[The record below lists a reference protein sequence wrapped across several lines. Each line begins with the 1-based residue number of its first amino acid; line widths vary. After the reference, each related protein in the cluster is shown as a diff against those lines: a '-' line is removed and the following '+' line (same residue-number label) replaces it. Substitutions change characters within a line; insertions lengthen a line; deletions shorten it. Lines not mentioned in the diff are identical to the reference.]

1 MRSNYL
7 FIHSFTLILRNCLL
21 YMLNRRFIYIICFLV
36 ATASC
41 LSAFAQDDGNPTRR
55 FDSQGRP
62 LNIQKKDSAN
72 DKLQHRDAYADSITI
87 SYHYFDSTKTYK
99 LDSSISDFYS
109 RYPVSYNYT
118 DLGNFGNAAKSMI
131 FSPYMKAGFDV
142 GFHAYDVYKYDVEH
156 TKLFTTT
163 RPYTEL
169 AYMLGSKSEQM
180 IDMLH
185 TQNRNSNLNFSFGF
199 RLINAPGAFKNQN
212 TNHNNIRI
220 AVGYTS
226 KSKRYANTFIFI
238 SNKMQSS
245 ENGGIQD
252 DKALVSNETFS
263 DPFDIPT
270 RLGTAS
276 QFSRNPYSVKITT
289 GNEYKQNIVL
299 FRQQYDLG
307 QKDSLV
313 TDSVT
318 YRLFYPRIRFQHT
331 IDFKRENYQFQDFE
345 PVDSLYTKYYGIA
358 LLNDSIS
365 FRDQWSKLTNEF
377 SVISFPEK
385 NNQNQFLKLGAG
397 YEMIAGGYYP
407 YKTKYGNVY
416 FTGEYR
422 NRTRNKKWDLVLSG
436 RFYSAGDYAGDYEA
450 YGSLERLLNN
460 NKGNLLLGFQNVNRS
475 QSAIFSGNLTSFPI
489 ITDGQ
494 NFGKQNISKAF
505 AAINFSS
512 LNLSLVGNYYIVSN
526 YVYMDDFY
534 HPKQESAL
542 FNVLHVGA
550 QKKIKLRTNW
560 YWYIEAH
567 FQQTAGNPPVN
578 LPALLTRN
586 RFAFEGNFF
595 KNLFLSTGIEVRY
608 NTGYNAD
615 DYSPFNGQFVY
626 QESFSTIGNRPDIN
640 AYFNFR
646 IKSFK
651 GFIRA
656 ENLNSVNV
664 KDGFKFTK
672 NNFSAPHYPQRPF
685 WFRLGIW
692 WNFVN

>member
-1 MRSNYL
+1 
-7 FIHSFTLILRNCLL
+7 
-21 YMLNRRFIYIICFLV
+21 MLNRRFIYIICFFIAV
-36 ATASC
+36 ASC
-41 LSAFAQDDGNPTRR
+41 LSVDAQDDGIPQRR
-55 FDSQGRP
+55 FDSQGKP
-62 LNIQKKDSAN
+62 LNSARKDTAN

-99 LDSSISDFYS
+99 LDSSISDFYT
-109 RYPVSYNYT
+109 RYPISYNYT
-118 DLGNFGNAAKSMI
+118 DLGNFGNAARSMI
-131 FSPYMKAGFDV
+131 FSPYMKAGFDA
-142 GFHAYDVYKYDVEH
+142 GFHAYDVYKFNVEQ

-169 AYMLGSKSEQM
+169 GYMLGSKSEQM
-180 IDMLH
+180 IDLLH
-185 TQNRNSNLNFSFGF
+185 TQNRSSNLNFSFGF
-199 RLINAPGAFKNQN
+199 RLVNAPGAFKNQN

-220 AVGYTS
+220 AIGYTG

-238 SNKMQSS
+238 NNKLQSS

-252 DKALVSNETFS
+252 DKALVSEETFS

-276 QFSRNPYSVKITT
+276 QFSRNPYSVKINT

-331 IDFKRENYQFQDFE
+331 IDYRRENYLFQDFE
-345 PVDSLYTKYYGIA
+345 PVDSLYSKYYGIG
-358 LLNDSIS
+358 LINDTLS

-407 YKTKYGNVY
+407 YKTKYSNVY

-450 YGSLERLLNN
+450 YASLERLLKN
-460 NKGNLLLGFQNVNRS
+460 NKGNLMLGFQNVNRS
-475 QSAIFSGNLTSFPI
+475 QSAIFSSKVTSFPV
-489 ITDGQ
+489 ITDGA
-494 NFGKQNISKAF
+494 NFNKQNISKAF

-512 LNLSLVGNYYIVSN
+512 LDLSLVGNYYIVSN
-526 YVYMDDFY
+526 YVYLDDFY
-534 HPKQESAL
+534 HAKQESAL

-550 QKKIKLRTNW
+550 TKKIKLRKHWN
-560 YWYIEAH
+560 WYIEAH

-578 LPALLTRN
+578 LPVLLTRN

-595 KNLFLSTGIEVRY
+595 TNLFLSTGIEVRY
-608 NTGYNAD
+608 NTAYNAD

-656 ENLNSVNV
+656 ENLNALNV

>member
-1 MRSNYL
+1 MLKRRSN
-7 FIHSFTLILRNCLL
+7 
-21 YMLNRRFIYIICFLV
+21 YIICFFV
-36 ATASC
+36 AMAACISVH
-41 LSAFAQDDGNPTRR
+41 AQNDDLPTRR
-55 FDSQGRP
+55 VDNLGRP
-62 LNIQKKDSAN
+62 INPSRKDSAS

-99 LDSSISDFYS
+99 LDSSVSDFYS

-118 DLGNFGNAAKSMI
+118 DLGNFGNAARSII
-131 FSPYMKAGFDV
+131 FSPYMKPGFDA
-142 GFHAYDVYKYDVEH
+142 GFHAYDVYKYKVED
-156 TKLFTTT
+156 TKIFTTT

-169 AYMLGSKSEQM
+169 AYLLGSKSEQF

-199 RLINAPGAFKNQN
+199 RLINAPGTFKNQN

-220 AVGYTS
+220 AVAYTS
-226 KSKRYANTFIFI
+226 KNKRYNNTFIFI
-238 SNKMQSS
+238 NNKMQSS
-245 ENGGIQD
+245 DNGGVQD
-252 DKALVSNETFS
+252 DKALANNESFS
-263 DPFDIPT
+263 DPFRIPT
-270 RLGTAS
+270 RLGTES
-276 QFSRNPYSVKITT
+276 QFTRNPFSTKITT
-289 GNEYKQNIVL
+289 GTEYKQNILL

-318 YRLFYPRIRFQHT
+318 YHLFYPRIRFQHSIEFT
-331 IDFKRENYQFQDFE
+331 RENYLFQDLV
-345 PVDSLYTKYYGIA
+345 PIDSLYLKYYNFN
-358 LLNDSIS
+358 LSSDTVS

-377 SVISFPEK
+377 AVVSFPEK

-407 YKTKYGNVY
+407 YKTKYNNVY

-422 NRTRNKKWDLVLSG
+422 NRTRNKKWDVVISG
-436 RFYSAGDYAGDYEA
+436 RLYSAGSYAGDYEA
-450 YGSLERLLNN
+450 YASLERLLEN
-460 NKGNLLLGFQNVNRS
+460 NKGNLQLGFQDVNRS
-475 QSAIFSGNLTSFPI
+475 QSAIFSNNVTAFPV
-489 ITDGQ
+489 ITNGE
-494 NFGKQNISKAF
+494 NFNKENIAKAF
-505 AAINFSS
+505 AAVNFSK
-512 LNLSLVGNYYIVSN
+512 LGLSLVGDYYIVSN
-526 YVYMDDFY
+526 YVYMDDFF
-534 HPKQESAL
+534 HAQQESAL

-550 QKKIKLRTNW
+550 QKKIKLKKNW

-578 LPALLTRN
+578 LPVLLTRQ

-595 KNLFLSTGIEVRY
+595 KNLFLSTGFEVRY
-608 NTGYNAD
+608 NTPYDAD
-615 DYSPFNGQFVY
+615 NYSPFTGQFIY
-626 QESFSTIGNRPDIN
+626 QNDFSTIANRPDIN

-656 ENLNSVNV
+656 ENINSLNTSD
-664 KDGFKFTK
+664 KFKFTR